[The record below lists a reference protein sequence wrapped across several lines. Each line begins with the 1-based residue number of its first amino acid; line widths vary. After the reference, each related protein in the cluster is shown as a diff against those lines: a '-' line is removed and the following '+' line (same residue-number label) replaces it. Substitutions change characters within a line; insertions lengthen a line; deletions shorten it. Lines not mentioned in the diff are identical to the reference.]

1 MVNLKSNVYQLEEIE
16 EKLTSIIKMYQ
27 SGNLE
32 GRKVLLD
39 LQKYMSRS
47 TDKNIRQFHQKISPL
62 LRKTWKLRDSSLVTK
77 SNPEGLD
84 WKKIRMAVEGL
95 ESVLVEV
102 NSYLS
107 DVLTVTEINSE
118 RKIKAEKTLLGHER
132 ARSEEEAKSIS
143 FEENIQHIKE
153 DLAGIW
159 VVRPGWF
166 GFLTKK
172 KFYLFRAASYRAL
185 FHAKISLEAIKNSK
199 NRKKVESMIMV
210 IDNLSEEMGRN
221 YSKADVKPTFQRLI
235 AMVNRDI
242 PSLEAELE
250 KIEKAG
256 HITGYR

>member
-77 SNPEGLD
+77 SNPEGIN
-84 WKKIRMAVEGL
+84 WKKVRMAVEGL
-95 ESVLVEV
+95 ELVLVEV

-118 RKIKAEKTLLGHER
+118 RKIKVEKTILRHEQ
-132 ARSEEEAKSIS
+132 AHLEEEANSIS
-143 FEENIQHIKE
+143 FEENIKQVKE
-153 DLAGIW
+153 ELAKIW
-159 VVRPGWF
+159 AVRPGWF
-166 GFLTKK
+166 SFLTKK
-172 KFYLFRAASYRAL
+172 KFYSFRIASYRAL

-210 IDNLSEEMGRN
+210 IDNLLEELGRD
-221 YSKADVKPTFQRLI
+221 YSNADVKPTFQRLI
-235 AMVNRDI
+235 AMIDRDV
-242 PSLEAELE
+242 PALEAELE
-250 KIEKAG
+250 KLEKAG
-256 HITGYR
+256 HLTGYR